1 MEKISGTHGHHLFK
15 QENEKI
21 GSNTWREIGT
31 AIAPHYIVEDG
42 LFGGKNIE
50 R

>member
-1 MEKISGTHGHHLFK
+1 MKKISGTHRHHLFK

-31 AIAPHYIVEDG
+31 AIAPHYIVVDE
-42 LFGGKNIE
+42 FGGKYIE